1 MNTKL
6 TLKLNETTIKKAKK
20 FARKNKVSLSSL
32 VENYFNSLISE
43 NDSDEFPIT
52 PTVKEL
58 SGILRLEGNT
68 TPEELR
74 DKYLMDKYLDE

>member
-6 TLKLNETTIKKAKK
+6 TLKLNETTIKNAKK
-20 FARKNKVSLSSL
+20 FAKKNKVSLSAL
-32 VENYFNSLISE
+32 VENYFNSLISDK
-43 NDSDEFPIT
+43 DSDEFPIT

-68 TPEELR
+68 TPKELR